1 MLVINIDLIPGGFEP
16 RRRSIALMRI
26 INMSDLADISDYR
39 IEVVEAA
46 NSLAGTPSRTAAT
59 MVIGHARYQ
68 TVWALVQRAAQE
80 IVNAEF
86 DDL

>member
-1 MLVINIDLIPGGFEP
+1 VPDGFEP
-16 RRRSIALMRI
+16 RRRSIGLMRI
-26 INMSDLADISDYR
+26 INISDLADISDYR

-59 MVIGHARYQ
+59 MVIGHERNQ
-68 TVWALVQRAAQE
+68 SLWALLQRAAQE